1 MFFIIFGTRGITSTK
16 EQGQFHCPN
25 CGPGSSYK
33 LKSVRRFFTLYFIPV
48 IPLDSLGQYVECA
61 QCQGTYNDNVL
72 ADAGDTERQIQ
83 AMYMVAMKQVM
94 IAMLLADGVIDD
106 AEVKELQDIFEQ
118 LAGVE
123 VTEQDLREEIA
134 VIQQEGSTAL
144 DMMAA
149 IAPTLNDSGKEKVI
163 MAAYR
168 IAMADGT
175 FDDSESEL
183 LSDISAALDVS
194 AAHLRGIMSE
204 IMPT

>member
-1 MFFIIFGTRGITSTK
+1 MFFIIFGTRGVTSTK
-16 EQGQFHCPN
+16 EQGQFHCPH
-25 CGPGSSYK
+25 CGPGSNYR
-33 LKSVRRFFTLYFIPV
+33 LKSVRRFFTLYFIPL

-72 ADAGDTERQIQ
+72 AYESGDEERRIE

-123 VTEQDLREEIA
+123 VSEQDLREEIA
-134 VIQQEGSTAL
+134 VIQAEGSSAL
-144 DMMAA
+144 EMMAA
-149 IAPTLNDSGKEKVI
+149 VAPTLNDSGKEKVI
-163 MAAYR
+163 TAAYR

-175 FDDSESEL
+175 FDDSESEF

-204 IMPT
+204 VMD